1 MEMAQRNKLLVNRK
15 VYARLCR
22 VFFLGGDFFGTN
34 LNRRSNRVPE
44 QSSRGRAARWS
55 SRGLWRKSLL
65 TAVSFKRLIGNGR
78 LGSPKWNKQIGLV
91 NTCRRIVSQIC
102 LFFYLWVYNLYFT
115 KLKSRI
121 KGSLFMVTLEGKERS
136 LNVKSDLFDLWIL
149 CHDHATHRLKKKVFS
164 RGFNYSRTGPVTRTL
179 KGNEKQFELQLELR
193 RGFE

>member
-102 LFFYLWVYNLYFT
+102 LFFYLGVYNLYFT
-115 KLKSRI
+115 KLKSR
-121 KGSLFMVTLEGKERS
+121 VTLYGNARGKRTLVEREVGFIWS
-136 LNVKSDLFDLWIL
+136 LNIM
-149 CHDHATHRLKKKVFS
+149 S
-164 RGFNYSRTGPVTRTL
+164 RSRNPPSEKEGLLTRF
-179 KGNEKQFELQLELR
+179 QIQ
-193 RGFE
+193 